1 MNAHQRPHG
10 APRLAIIVKGYP
22 RLSETFIAQEMLGLE
37 QRGLDFDIWSLRHPT
52 DGATHMLHQLIQA
65 KPFYLPEYLY
75 QGPMRVLKGLWS
87 AMQSPH
93 FGATMRAFWADLKRD
108 PTPNRMRRIGQAF
121 VFADEM
127 DPAIQHLHVHYL
139 HTPCSVVRYAA
150 MLRGLGFSFSAHA
163 KDIWT
168 TPDWERREKITDAQW
183 GVTCTRDGLAELQR
197 VLPQGAKNRVALVY
211 HGLDLRRFPAPPQ
224 RALRTGHDAHD
235 PVRFV
240 SVGRAVQKK
249 GYDDLLDALAAL
261 PRDLHW
267 RFAHIGSGELKDA
280 LKARAQSL
288 GIAEQIEWR
297 GALPQDKVIDAL
309 READVFVL
317 PCKEGPKGDRDGLPN
332 VILEAATQALPI
344 LSTDFAGVPEFVEA
358 GVTGLLVKP
367 SDVAALTRDLNILSR
382 DPDLRARLGAA
393 AYERIKTAFSF
404 DAGVDDLAQRLSLS
418 LARAMAE

>member
-52 DGATHMLHQLIQA
+52 DGATHLLHQLIQA
-65 KPFYLPEYLY
+65 KPYYLPEYLY
-75 QGPMRVLKGLWS
+75 QGPLRVLKGFWRALW
-87 AMQSPH
+87 SPH
-93 FGATMRAFWADLKRD
+93 FGTMMRAFWADLKRD
-108 PTPNRMRRIGQAF
+108 PTSNRLRRIGQAF
-121 VFADEM
+121 VFANEM

-150 MLRGLGFSFSAHA
+150 MLRGMGFSFSAHA

-197 VLPQGAKNRVALVY
+197 VLPVGEKDRVALVY

-224 RALRTGHDAHD
+224 RAPRSGQVASD

-249 GYDDLLDALAAL
+249 GYDDLLDALALL

-267 RFAHIGSGELKDA
+267 RFIHIGSGELKDS
-280 LKARAQSL
+280 LKARAQTL
-288 GIAEQIEWR
+288 GLAERIEWR

-309 READVFVL
+309 RDADVFVL

-358 GVTGLLVKP
+358 DVTGLLVQP
-367 SDVAALTRDLNILSR
+367 SDVAALARDLERLAR
-382 DPDLRARLGAA
+382 DADLRARLGAA

-404 DAGVDDLAQRLSLS
+404 DAGVDDLAQRLSIS
-418 LARAMAE
+418 LAQAMAD